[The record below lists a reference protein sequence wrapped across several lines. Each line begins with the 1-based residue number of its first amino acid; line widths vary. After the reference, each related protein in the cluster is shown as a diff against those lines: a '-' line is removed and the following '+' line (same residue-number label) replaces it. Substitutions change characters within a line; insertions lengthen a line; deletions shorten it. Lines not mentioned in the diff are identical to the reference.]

1 VPDQDVAP
9 IVKRIF
15 MFARNGMTP
24 TEIGKIM
31 TDEKVIVPSEICR

>member
-1 VPDQDVAP
+1 
-9 IVKRIF
+9 
-15 MFARNGMTP
+15 MLARNGMAP

>member
-1 VPDQDVAP
+1 
-9 IVKRIF
+9 
-15 MFARNGMTP
+15 MLARNGMTP